1 MFYEQL
7 KKECEKQRLK
17 MTPLII
23 ECGGTN
29 SSATHWKNGAIPKSD
44 IVLKLAK
51 RLGVSTDYLL
61 GNTPSQAISTGSG
74 AAVVGDNAVVTIKN
88 GHERALSTHEKD
100 LLKVFNEADGKEQL
114 EIMNLVYQIEEKI
127 KKRGGN

>member
-7 KKECEKQRLK
+7 KKECEKQHLK

-88 GHERALSTHEKD
+88 GHERQLTPQEKD
-100 LLKVFNEADGKEQL
+100 LLRIYNAVDGKQQY
-114 EIMNLVYQIEEKI
+114 EIMGFIYKYD
-127 KKRGGN
+127 KGDDKT